1 MKTNKLSTVRINR
14 IREQGYTNQ
23 SENEINDLAFGNR
36 FAYRLCV
43 SVLVIGV
50 ALQSIPVLATMMV
63 IAFFGVVLPNHPFD
77 YLYNGLLSKAMNK
90 PKVPKRS
97 VQLKFSCS
105 LATVWIGGVIY
116 LFYAEHVIAAYF
128 LGGLLIT
135 VATLVASID
144 FCIPSI
150 IFNNLFLKKEKRVA
164 AKA

>member
-1 MKTNKLSTVRINR
+1 MKTNKLSTIRIDR
-14 IREQGYTNQ
+14 IREQGYTKQ

-43 SVLVIGV
+43 SVLVIGLV
-50 ALQSIPVLATMMV
+50 LQSIPILSAMMV

-77 YLYNGLLSKAMNK
+77 YLYNSLLSKVMNK
-90 PKVPKRS
+90 PKLPKRS
-97 VQLKFSCS
+97 VQLKFACS

-116 LFYAEHVIAAYF
+116 LFSAEHVIAAYIV
-128 LGGLLIT
+128 GGLLIT

-150 IFNNLFLKKEKRVA
+150 IFNNLFLKKKKSVA
-164 AKA
+164 FEA